1 MNSYQIT
8 LLNGEIG
15 ETAEKLYILASIY
28 LASSIIWWM
37 VFRLV
42 PSVYVLTIPFFV
54 RPRSSIWLTRLQ
66 ANYPQI
72 YGFAFLFVGLA
83 GPIHNSTSRTW
94 LQNVGTGL
102 YSFASSS
109 GSIFFALNFGDEGK
123 QQFF

>member
-1 MNSYQIT
+1 
-8 LLNGEIG
+8 
-15 ETAEKLYILASIY
+15 
-28 LASSIIWWM
+28 M

-54 RPRSSIWLTRLQ
+54 RRRSSIWLTRYQ
-66 ANYPQI
+66 ANYKQM

-83 GPIHNSTSRTW
+83 GSIHNSASQTW

-109 GSIFFALNFGDEGK
+109 GSIFFALNFGDEGM
-123 QQFF
+123 

>member
-1 MNSYQIT
+1 
-8 LLNGEIG
+8 
-15 ETAEKLYILASIY
+15 
-28 LASSIIWWM
+28 M

-54 RPRSSIWLTRLQ
+54 SSHSSLWPTRLDTHYAQ
-66 ANYPQI
+66 M

-83 GPIHNSTSRTW
+83 GPIHDNTSQTW

-109 GSIFFALNFGDEGK
+109 GSIFFALNFGDEGMQHPFRK
-123 QQFF
+123 YGSCLTFLVQVERL

>member
-1 MNSYQIT
+1 
-8 LLNGEIG
+8 
-15 ETAEKLYILASIY
+15 
-28 LASSIIWWM
+28 M

-42 PSVYVLTIPFFV
+42 PSIYVLTIPFFV
-54 RPRSSIWLTRLQ
+54 RSHSSIYLTRLQ

-83 GPIHNSTSRTW
+83 GPIHNSTSQTW

-109 GSIFFALNFGDEGK
+109 GSIFFALNFGDEGM
-123 QQFF
+123 QQPFLGSMELV